1 MINEPIFIEEKNNGR
16 FYAYREDGQK
26 LFEVVTFSED
36 TPEEDIEEMGY
47 ARLTD
52 FFHHIDTRAI
62 FLSKEE
68 LFVKTTSVE
77 KQEWKSG
84 S

>member
-26 LFEVVTFSED
+26 LFEVTTFSED
-36 TPEEDIEEMGY
+36 TSEEDIEEMGY
-47 ARLTD
+47 ICLSDSFR
-52 FFHHIDTRAI
+52 HVNTRAI
-62 FLSKEE
+62 FLNKEE
-68 LFVKTTSVE
+68 LFVKTTSME
-77 KQEWKSG
+77 KQEWKSE